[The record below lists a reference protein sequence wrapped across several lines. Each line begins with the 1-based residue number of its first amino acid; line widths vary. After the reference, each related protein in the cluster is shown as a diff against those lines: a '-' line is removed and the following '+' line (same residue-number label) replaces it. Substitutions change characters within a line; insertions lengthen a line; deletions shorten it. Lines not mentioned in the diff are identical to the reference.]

1 MKAVTGNRLSDGAVV
16 YLTNEDQWTEKFAN
30 AARFVT
36 EDGPDVLAAAQT
48 RSAEIAD
55 VYLIDIDEEGAL
67 SGRAVVRETIRTLGP
82 SVRPDL
88 GYQAGGEL

>member
-36 EDGPDVLAAAQT
+36 EDGPDVLEAAQT